1 VVVLDFSGARAM
13 RGRGMTEMEALILLL
28 SPFLVMGK
36 GGAVAVAF
44 WVEAVVVGMVIA
56 IRSAWKQPKV
66 VRPPVGRTALRA
78 VTVPPARAETAQYK
92 HLAATPERVEE
103 WRQFLESKPLGGAE
117 EVALKNLLDRAFLE
131 ELFDVFGDSFVALMK
146 VQALEAIL
154 PRRDV
159 PREMWRAL
167 VGQQFDILICHRST
181 LKPVVGFLI
190 GAGGSE
196 VPAQQGMSSPQPTP
210 ELYAR
215 MSDSEREKWIAG
227 GMLAAAGAK
236 VCYAPRSVLREW
248 LEDPG
253 TLLAQVEGDLRQ
265 FLAKSALVGAATA

>member
-1 VVVLDFSGARAM
+1 MS
-13 RGRGMTEMEALILLL
+13 EMEALILLL
-28 SPFLVMGK
+28 SPFLVMGL
-36 GGAVAVAF
+36 GGAVVVAF
-44 WVEAVVVGMVIA
+44 WVGAVVVGMVIA
-56 IRSAWKQPKV
+56 MRSAWKQPKV
-66 VRPPVGRTALRA
+66 VRPPVGRMTPRV
-78 VTVPPARAETAQYK
+78 VTVAAARVETAEHK
-92 HLAATPERVEE
+92 HLVPTPERVEE

>member
-1 VVVLDFSGARAM
+1 M
-13 RGRGMTEMEALILLL
+13 
-28 SPFLVMGK
+28 
-36 GGAVAVAF
+36 
-44 WVEAVVVGMVIA
+44 
-56 IRSAWKQPKV
+56 Q
-66 VRPPVGRTALRA
+66 
-78 VTVPPARAETAQYK
+78 
-92 HLAATPERVEE
+92 E
-103 WRQFLESKPLGGAE
+103 WRQFLERKPLGGAQ

-154 PRRDV
+154 PRRDM

-167 VGQQFDILICHRST
+167 VGQQFDILICQRST
-181 LKPVVGFLI
+181 LRPVVAFLI
-190 GAGGSE
+190 GARESD
-196 VPAQQGMSSPQPTP
+196 VPVEEAMNSPQLAP

-215 MSDSEREKWIAG
+215 MSDSEWEKWMAG

-236 VCYAPRSVLREW
+236 VYYAPRSVLREW

-265 FLAKSALVGAATA
+265 FLANSTLVGAAAA